1 VTGFVA
7 SIPIRYSDLDLFGHV
22 NHARYLTYCEDHR
35 TVMFTQ
41 MGKETGTWLLRT
53 GFVVARI
60 ECDYRRP
67 LTLDDGHVAVT
78 AVVDRLGRS
87 SVGLT
92 YEISTAGQSAA
103 TVRTTLVMTAD
114 GAARPLTEVE
124 REWFGRYT
132 ADESS

>member
-1 VTGFVA
+1 MTAFVA
-7 SIPIRYSDLDLFGHV
+7 SVPIRYSDLDKFGHV

-41 MGKETGTWLLRT
+41 MGAETGCWPLRT

-67 LTLDDGHVAVT
+67 LALEDGTVEVA

-92 YEISTAGQSAA
+92 YEISAGGQPAA
-103 TVRTTLVMTAD
+103 TVRTTLVMTAE
-114 GAARPLTEVE
+114 GAPRPLTDVE
-124 REWFGRYT
+124 REWFGRYL
-132 ADESS
+132 AGGG